1 MLNHSRYSL
10 TMGGSERFG
19 ARRACSLQRVAAR
32 QTKSRFI
39 HRAFRRALPRIPVS
53 SVLGAHWALLGDD
66 GRWPIEDLNLPVFAS
81 LSTILEG

>member
-1 MLNHSRYSL
+1 
-10 TMGGSERFG
+10 MGGSERFG
-19 ARRACSLQRVAAR
+19 ARRACSLQRVAGVAAR

-39 HRAFRRALPRIPVS
+39 HCAFRRALPRIPVS